1 MAMPP
6 AEIEQRLTDWT
17 KSEDFMR
24 KLPPS
29 PVGPQQERIL
39 GLPVKNWQAKL
50 LQARMNMIRKRM
62 AQLRGGVGEFL
73 TMPSRAMGAIG
84 RSLSPPAPPGYGDAG
99 AQGPRGSFDPQMLQ
113 EMGGGYS
120 IEPPP
125 RRPVIQQP
133 PLSPPPQPIQRSP
146 WR

>member
-1 MAMPP
+1 
-6 AEIEQRLTDWT
+6 
-17 KSEDFMR
+17 
-24 KLPPS
+24 
-29 PVGPQQERIL
+29 
-39 GLPVKNWQAKL
+39 
-50 LQARMNMIRKRM
+50 M

-84 RSLSPPAPPGYGDAG
+84 RSLSPPAPPGYADVG
-99 AQGPRGSFDPQMLQ
+99 AQTLGLQDQQMLQ

-133 PLSPPPQPIQRSP
+133 PLPPPPQPIQRSP